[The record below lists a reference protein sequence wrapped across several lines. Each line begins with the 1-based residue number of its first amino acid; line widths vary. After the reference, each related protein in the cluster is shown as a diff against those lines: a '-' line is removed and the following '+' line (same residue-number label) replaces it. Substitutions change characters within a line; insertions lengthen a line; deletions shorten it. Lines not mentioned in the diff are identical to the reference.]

1 MKLTNQRKGVA
12 IVLGLGVLAL
22 GLDRF
27 VLRADQAGPETAEA
41 SPTDSTTPSTSDAPP
56 IAASMPSA
64 AAGPSLSDRLEKHRT
79 AGADAADAFA
89 LPAEWIVPIAKEK
102 PVVAAPE
109 VKDPLHQLANQLKLT
124 AIIPGR
130 NGAQSSAVI
139 NGKTLR
145 AGVAETVQI
154 GADKYSLE
162 LVSTDDSGSAVIRF
176 TSSKREVTIKGQHDL
191 GSENSRRSSR

>member
-41 SPTDSTTPSTSDAPP
+41 SPADLTTPPVSEAVPP
-56 IAASMPSA
+56 AASIPLPP
-64 AAGPSLSDRLEKHRT
+64 AGPSLSDRLEKHRA
-79 AGADAADAFA
+79 AGTDAADAFA
-89 LPAEWIVPIAKEK
+89 LPSEWIAPVAKEK
-102 PVVAAPE
+102 PVTAAPE
-109 VKDPLHQLANQLKLT
+109 IKDPLQQLTSQMKLT
-124 AIIPGR
+124 AILPGR
-130 NGAQSSAVI
+130 NGAQSTVVV

-145 AGVAETVQI
+145 AGTSELVQI
-154 GADKYSLE
+154 GNDKYSLE
-162 LVSTDDSGSAVIRF
+162 LVSTDDTGSATIRF

-191 GSENSRRSSR
+191 GSENSRRLSR